1 MRMNVLKNMDVSC
14 EEITYKVRIY
24 AMSEAMTWRKW
35 KDRTAI
41 DKKTFWK
48 VLPQKYKI
56 KARVT
61 DDF

>member
-1 MRMNVLKNMDVSC
+1 MDVSC
-14 EEITYKVRIY
+14 KEITYKVRTY
-24 AMSEAMTWRKW
+24 AMSEAITWRKW
-35 KDRTAI
+35 EDQRAI
-41 DKKTFWK
+41 DKKIFWK